1 VKPKHTTSN
10 PTLGRN
16 LPTHT
21 QIGLPALQESGWV
34 EIKTGE
40 RRGSVEEESLVP
52 VEAERIPDAC
62 RGGEVRRVLKKPVR
76 TTVTGLGGLE
86 EEGWGIKQKTGEDG
100 ETRAEG

>member
-40 RRGSVEEESLVP
+40 RRGGVEEESLVP

-62 RGGEVRRVLKKPVR
+62 RGGEVSR
-76 TTVTGLGGLE
+76 GLE
-86 EEGWGIKQKTGEDG
+86 ETSPYNGYWLGGS
-100 ETRAEG
+100 

>member
-1 VKPKHTTSN
+1 M
-10 PTLGRN
+10 
-16 LPTHT
+16 
-21 QIGLPALQESGWV
+21 
-34 EIKTGE
+34 
-40 RRGSVEEESLVP
+40 P